1 MKLGGNT
8 NTKYS
13 CSSSQDQT
21 TQVRFSFVHNPSESS
36 PAPHKFS
43 LSRII
48 PELIA
53 NNMSIAEVFPSELI
67 AFLEY
72 DATPEK
78 PPRRA
83 LDDIW
88 TSESPLTPY
97 ITEGATNEALAQE
110 YWSLAT
116 PFAQNIG
123 LQPGEAAVVLNGR
136 VRLLPLISLE

>member
-1 MKLGGNT
+1 
-8 NTKYS
+8 
-13 CSSSQDQT
+13 
-21 TQVRFSFVHNPSESS
+21 
-36 PAPHKFS
+36 
-43 LSRII
+43 
-48 PELIA
+48 
-53 NNMSIAEVFPSELI
+53 MSIAEVFPSELI

-72 DATPEK
+72 DATPEN

-110 YWSLAT
+110 YWSLTT

-136 VRLLPLISLE
+136 VRRLSSTSLFYELRLTVKPVHASAGYRAERQRVCAW